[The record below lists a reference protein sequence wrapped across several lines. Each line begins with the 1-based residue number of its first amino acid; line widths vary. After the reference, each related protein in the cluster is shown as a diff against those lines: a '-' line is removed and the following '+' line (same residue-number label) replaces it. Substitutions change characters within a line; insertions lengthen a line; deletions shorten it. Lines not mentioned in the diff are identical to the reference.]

1 MKTLGFCLGWLL
13 AAPLAAQDLPHRWPG
28 GDETSS
34 SYTAWLEAGRPVPPA
49 AERVLLDLPS
59 PRLGDL
65 TVYDNLADFQDA
77 TADLGVLALETFERN
92 FIAEGG
98 VDGCFSPVQQ
108 ASDDPCFRPGNL
120 IDGFQIRAG
129 LGNVS
134 NAWLVLLDAA
144 TLGTDSDVVGPN
156 LRNDPDP
163 NPTRIDFAGGPTAV
177 ALDVYEGVA
186 GDPVAIDVSGT
197 DGASLGNFIVEP
209 AAPDEPEFVGL
220 VSPVPIGRVEV
231 LGTTVGS
238 GELIDN
244 LRFGGGPGRLVVEP
258 GMVAFAP
265 VAAGSTAAITVD
277 VENTGHLAVELG
289 TVDMPPAPFALD
301 TDTCSGATL
310 APGAGCELEV
320 GFAPGV
326 PGDVSAGIGIPLAGG
341 AGGQVLDVH
350 GRGVAPGLA
359 ANPAALTFDGA
370 PDTGT
375 AVLTNVAAVPVTVG
389 AVQDPDGP
397 FAHTG
402 GSCDPAPF
410 ALDPGQ
416 SCSLEFTFDA
426 AEPGAFVAT
435 APVVSDADTE
445 LVRIRFSGTATGD

>member
-1 MKTLGFCLGWLL
+1 MKMMGFWLGCLLV
-13 AAPLAAQDLPHRWPG
+13 APLAAQDLPHRWPG
-28 GDETSS
+28 GDETSP

-49 AERVLLDLPS
+49 AERVPLDLPS

-77 TADLGVLALETFERN
+77 TAALGELALETFERN
-92 FIAEGG
+92 FVAEGG
-98 VDGCFSPVQQ
+98 VSECFSPLQQ
-108 ASDDPCFRPGNL
+108 ASDGPCFRPGDL
-120 IDGFQIRAG
+120 ADGFQIRAG
-129 LGNVS
+129 LGNFS
-134 NAWLVLLDAA
+134 NAWLVLLKAGL
-144 TLGTDSDVVGPN
+144 LGTDSDIVGPN

-186 GDPVAIDVSGT
+186 GDPVAIEVFGT
-197 DGASLGNFIVEP
+197 GGASLGNLIVEP
-209 AAPDEPEFVGL
+209 AALNEPVFVGL
-220 VSPVPIGRVEV
+220 VSPAPIGRVEV

-244 LRFGGGPGRLVVEP
+244 LRFGGGPGRLEIAP
-258 GMVAFAP
+258 GAVAFGP
-265 VAAGSTAAITVD
+265 VAAGSAAALTVD
-277 VENTGHLAVELG
+277 VENTGHLALELG
-289 TVDMPPAPFALD
+289 TVDTPPAPFTLN
-301 TDTCSGATL
+301 TDTCSGASL

-320 GFAPGV
+320 GFAPGI
-326 PGDVSAGIGIPLAGG
+326 PGNVSAGIGIPLAGG
-341 AGGQVLDVH
+341 SGGQILAIH
-350 GRGVAPGLA
+350 GQGVTPGLA
-359 ANPAALTFDGA
+359 ANPAALVFSGA
-370 PDTGT
+370 PETGT
-375 AVLTNVAAVPVTVG
+375 AVLANVSAVPVTVG
-389 AVQDPDGP
+389 AVQAPDGP

-402 GSCDPAPF
+402 GSCGSAPF

-435 APVVSDADTE
+435 APVVSDADEE